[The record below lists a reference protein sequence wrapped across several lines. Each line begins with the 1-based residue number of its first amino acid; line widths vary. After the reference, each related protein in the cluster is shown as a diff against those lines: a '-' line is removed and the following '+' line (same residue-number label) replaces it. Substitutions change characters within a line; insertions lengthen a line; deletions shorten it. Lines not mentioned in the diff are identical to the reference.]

1 MPASDHRIT
10 SQPLLRTQPDCG
22 RVRLCLVIACL
33 AACGCG
39 GIGRNDNA
47 AGVQLYQQGNYLGA
61 VDHFQQAL
69 AKQPGNADCFYNL
82 GATYHQQSKLF
93 GRPADLQTAEQ
104 YYHLCLARNPNHEA
118 CQRGLAVLLVEED
131 RREEAMAQLQQ
142 WAQRQPSNPN
152 PQIEMARLCQEHG
165 DVREA
170 ENHLIDS
177 LAIAPDNPR
186 ALVALGQIRES
197 EGDASQALSN
207 YSRALAIDPRQPT
220 VATRAATLSA
230 AQAGTSRLAAMPT
243 SPVPLSP
250 AAYVAPTPPGN
261 VSR

>member
-1 MPASDHRIT
+1 MPILDHRTTIPPLPST
-10 SQPLLRTQPDCG
+10 SPD
-22 RVRLCLVIACL
+22 RWRLRLCLFFTCL

-39 GIGRNDNA
+39 GIARNDNA

-82 GATYHQQSKLF
+82 GATYHQQGKLF
-93 GRPADLQTAEQ
+93 GRPADQQTAEQ
-104 YYHLCLARNPNHEA
+104 YYHLCLARNPNHDA

-131 RREEAMAQLQQ
+131 RRDEAMAQLQQ
-142 WAQRQPSNPN
+142 WAQRQPANPN

-165 DVREA
+165 DLREA

-186 ALVALGQIRES
+186 VLVALGQIRES

-207 YSRALAIDPRQPT
+207 YNRALAIDPRQPT
-220 VATRAATLSA
+220 VATRAATLAA
-230 AQAGTSRLAAMPT
+230 AQQGTSRLAAMPAAA
-243 SPVPLSP
+243 VPLSP
-250 AAYVAPTPPGN
+250 AVYAAPTPPGN
-261 VSR
+261 ASR